1 MCAQR
6 FPDAD
11 ITAIDNNP
19 DACVESDDNF
29 RSSPWRSR
37 LHVACADI
45 NDWVASHPSM
55 VDMII
60 CNPPYFSETLRS
72 PDASRADARHIGSL
86 SAATIISIA
95 GRILSPDGTLAI
107 VIPFD
112 HLDQLPLPAT
122 LASLFISRVAHI
134 SAREGKA
141 PSLAL
146 VQLSRK
152 TVAPIPELI
161 HIRDASGYF
170 AKLHIYAFISSAFF
184 PDYSWLVMIGLYFFG
199 IIIGII
205 VALLMKKSKFKGKAV
220 PFVMELPNYRMPGIK
235 NVAQL
240 LWEKSKDFLQKAFT
254 VIFIATIIIW
264 FLQTFDIHLRM
275 VNDSKDSM
283 LASIA
288 GFISPVFLPLGF
300 GDWRISTS
308 LIAGFMAKESVVST
322 MTILFGTT
330 EAILAVI
337 TPISALA
344 LLIFCLL
351 YTPCVAAIAA
361 VKRELGVK
369 WAIYVSLGQ
378 CIIAWICAFT
388 VRLICLLI
396 TSII

>member
-1 MCAQR
+1 MQSVFRFKQFELKHGASGMKLTTDSLLLGAWVEHRSTPRTILDAGCGCGILALMCAQR

-45 NDWVASHPSM
+45 NDWVASHHPT

-134 SAREGKA
+134 SAREEKA

-152 TVAPIPELI
+152 TVAPIRELI

-170 AKLHIYAFISSAFF
+170 TTAYNQLTN
-184 PDYSWLVMIGLYFFG
+184 
-199 IIIGII
+199 
-205 VALLMKKSKFKGKAV
+205 
-220 PFVMELPNYRMPGIK
+220 PF
-235 NVAQL
+235 
-240 LWEKSKDFLQKAFT
+240 
-254 VIFIATIIIW
+254 
-264 FLQTFDIHLRM
+264 
-275 VNDSKDSM
+275 
-283 LASIA
+283 
-288 GFISPVFLPLGF
+288 
-300 GDWRISTS
+300 
-308 LIAGFMAKESVVST
+308 
-322 MTILFGTT
+322 
-330 EAILAVI
+330 
-337 TPISALA
+337 
-344 LLIFCLL
+344 LL
-351 YTPCVAAIAA
+351 YD
-361 VKRELGVK
+361 KK
-369 WAIYVSLGQ
+369 K
-378 CIIAWICAFT
+378 
-388 VRLICLLI
+388 
-396 TSII
+396 